1 MLNYRNCLTVLGMW
15 LAVKTLVKDYMNC
28 KAASERMN
36 NDKLH
41 VVKTKVTSD
50 VLLHRTLY
58 KAPK

>member
-1 MLNYRNCLTVLGMW
+1 MLFYWNCVPALEMW